1 MKSISKEFATELVDF
16 APTEKTKKL
25 GFGESQLHGTV
36 SAYNML
42 AQNKIAYL
50 ADEVG
55 MGKTYIALGVLGLL
69 RHLNPQARV
78 MIIAPRENIQR
89 KWIKELSNFVVHNW
103 KVEDNRFKGLNGRPV
118 YTPIHCGSFQ
128 EFSTF
133 FRISD
138 QRDPFLRMTMF
149 SIAARHSKSRQ
160 RYRKTLRNLLPWINP
175 SLMSSSDP
183 FEFRDDYG
191 RVVNA
196 LVPNLDLLIV
206 DEAHNLKHG
215 FGPKVSTRNRVL
227 GLALGHKDGQRNDS
241 PWYRPCVKRL
251 LLLSATPFEYD
262 YADIY
267 HQLDVLGFG
276 DAKVAHPDGSDPLPV
291 NLLCDKNSANLHR
304 TIIKRFLTRRVT
316 YINIANKKYS
326 KNMYRREWRQGG
338 LKDHDDPMA
347 MTDTKQRLVVG
358 LIQKKVAEI
367 LGDKRFDNCFQIGM
381 LSSFESFLES
391 LKQTRK
397 PHESEK
403 SEDDEENEEAERKF
417 EGRQEA
423 TNNERRGIDTHSL
436 ATVIDSYRKRFN
448 QSLPHPKLDATA
460 DALADAFITG
470 EKALVFVRR
479 VATVSELKAKLDN
492 VFDNWIRRRMEAVL
506 PNLKNDLDRIFRIY
520 IDEKR
525 QKQRKQYFLDSA
537 PGEVKEGEH
546 YYDDEGGGDSF
557 FAWFF
562 RGKGPQNELSGA
574 AFQKNRLSSI
584 SSIYATFFEDDY
596 ISWLLKSRGN
606 IMAALSKRLKI
617 DPAKLDAELKRRAFG
632 LFSKRTER
640 KEGYPR
646 LYVFEAYQIA
656 ALQLIEKRCADLRQ
670 KAITILEERFPFH
683 TETSGEPAK
692 RFPGPQEWIGITTFF
707 TELRWRPELRQKLWP
722 EKEKDSFRAQ
732 FRDRELRRELLSGMA
747 RLGGAYIDLY
757 LLGIKQL
764 GTLDLNAEATSK
776 RPDVELIRDFLDLL
790 QTQSYENRFNA
801 FYELHQAAKTFDTLV
816 NVNFPE
822 LHHAQLPQVAAI
834 YGRTLQRQV
843 PVGRMSGGVNKRL
856 VRQFR
861 MPGFPLVLATTDVLQ
876 EGEDLHTFCGRV
888 LHYGISWTPS
898 AMEQRTGRIDRID
911 CLVQRNL
918 DGRETPPTDN
928 ELIQVHYPH
937 LVDTVEVL
945 QVKRVLKR
953 LFDFLNMIHLP
964 KAKKDSD
971 QGRLNVAE
979 EILAQCHDIPRL
991 EGLLES
997 AFPVRDVWMDG
1008 QLYATDVERPDTESL
1023 EDYLKSLWEQLKIEL
1038 QIQER
1043 GTSRDSK
1050 RRYVGVVTLMNKRI
1064 LRSGSGKINGNI
1076 RKQMFELELRS
1087 QVFGGETLLRCVSP
1101 VGEID
1106 LYDQENFDNLYI
1118 MQQKTAMSKV
1128 CAVYNP
1134 KLRKHMVTLEGDRLF
1149 RLKTTQW
1156 QEIDDLIV
1164 RTVEAADRIE
1174 SEVLGH
1180 DDSRYFGIIKEA
1192 KNR

>member
-1 MKSISKEFATELVDF
+1 VKTISKEFAAELVDF

-25 GFGESQLHGTV
+25 GFGDSQLRGTV

-42 AQNKIAYL
+42 ARNKIAYL

-55 MGKTYIALGVLGLL
+55 TGKTYIALGVLGLL
-69 RHLNPQARV
+69 RYLNPQARV

-89 KWIKELSNFVVHNW
+89 KWMKELSNFVVHNW
-103 KVEDNRFKGLNGRPV
+103 KIEDNRFKGLNGRPV
-118 YTPIHCGSFQ
+118 YRPIHCGTLQ
-128 EFSTF
+128 EFSAF
-133 FRISD
+133 SRISD

-149 SIAARHSKSRQ
+149 SIAARQLKSRQ
-160 RYRKTLRNLLPWINP
+160 RYRKMLRSLLPWISPNLLR
-175 SLMSSSDP
+175 SRDP

-215 FGPKVSTRNRVL
+215 FGPKVSNRNRVL
-227 GLALGHKDGQRNDS
+227 GLALGHKDGQRNDC
-241 PWYRPCVKRL
+241 PWYRPRVKHV

-267 HQLDVLGFG
+267 RQLDVLGFG
-276 DAKVAHPDGSDPLPV
+276 DAYVTPPDGSDPLPV
-291 NLLCDKNSANLHR
+291 NLLCDKSSANLHKK
-304 TIIKRFLTRRVT
+304 IIKRFLTRRVT
-316 YINIANKKYS
+316 YLNIANKKYS

-338 LKDHDDPMA
+338 LNNHDDPMA

-367 LGDKRFDNCFQIGM
+367 LGDKRFNNCFQIGM

-397 PHESEK
+397 PPESER
-403 SEDDEENEEAERKF
+403 SEDDEENEETEHKF
-417 EGRQEA
+417 DGDQKA
-423 TNNERRGIDTHSL
+423 TNREKRGVDTHSL
-436 ATVIDSYRKRFN
+436 ATVVDSYRKRFN

-460 DALADAFITG
+460 EALADAFTTG

-492 VFDNWIRRRMEAVL
+492 IFDDWIRRRMEEAL
-506 PNLKNDLDRIFRIY
+506 PNLRKDLDRIFEIY
-520 IDEKR
+520 IDEKQ
-525 QKQRKQYFLDSA
+525 QKQRKHYFLDSA
-537 PGEVKEGEH
+537 PGEIREGEY

-562 RGKGPQNELSGA
+562 RGKGPQNVLSGA

-596 ISWLLKSRGN
+596 VAWLLENGDDTIASLSR
-606 IMAALSKRLKI
+606 RLKI
-617 DPAKLDAELKRRAFG
+617 DPVKLDTELRRHAFG
-632 LFSKRTER
+632 LFSKRTDR

-656 ALQLIEKRCADLRQ
+656 ALQLIKEKCPDLRQ
-670 KAITILEERFPFH
+670 KAITILDERFPLH
-683 TETSGEPAK
+683 SATSGDPSR
-692 RFPGPQEWIGITTFF
+692 RFPGPQEGIGITTFF
-707 TELRWRPELRQKLWP
+707 TDLTRRPELRLKLWP
-722 EKEKDSFRAQ
+722 ENQKDGFRAQ

-747 RLGGAYIDLY
+747 RLGSSYIDLY
-757 LLGIKQL
+757 LLGIRQL
-764 GTLDLNAEATSK
+764 GTLDLNAEAAIK
-776 RPDVELIRDFLDLL
+776 RPDVKLIRDFLDLL
-790 QTQSYENRFNA
+790 QAQSTENRFNA

-822 LHHAQLPQVAAI
+822 IHHAQLPQIASI

-876 EGEDLHTFCGRV
+876 EGEDLHTFCGKV

-911 CLVQRNL
+911 SLVQRNL
-918 DGRETPPTDN
+918 DGREIPPGDN

-945 QVKRVLKR
+945 QVKRVLNR

-971 QGRLNVAE
+971 HSRLNIAE
-979 EILAQCHDIPRL
+979 EILAPCHDIPRH

-997 AFPVRDVWMDG
+997 AFPVRDVWMGG
-1008 QLYATDVERPDTESL
+1008 QLDATDVERPDTESL
-1023 EDYLKSLWEQLKIEL
+1023 ENYLNSLWEQLKIEL
-1038 QIQER
+1038 QIGEN

-1050 RRYVGVVTLMNKRI
+1050 RRYVGELTLTSKRVF
-1064 LRSGSGKINGNI
+1064 RPGSGKINGNI
-1076 RKQMFELELRS
+1076 RKQIFELELRS
-1087 QVFGGETLLRCVSP
+1087 QIFGGEAILRCVSP

-1106 LYDQENFDNLYI
+1106 LYDQENLDNLYN
-1118 MQQKTAMSKV
+1118 MQQETNMSKV
-1128 CAVYNP
+1128 CAIYNP
-1134 KLRKHMVTLEGDRLF
+1134 KIKKHMVTVEGGRLF
-1149 RLKTTQW
+1149 HLKTTQW

-1174 SEVLGH
+1174 SKILNRDDDVRYLGKT
-1180 DDSRYFGIIKEA
+1180 KEDQV
-1192 KNR
+1192 